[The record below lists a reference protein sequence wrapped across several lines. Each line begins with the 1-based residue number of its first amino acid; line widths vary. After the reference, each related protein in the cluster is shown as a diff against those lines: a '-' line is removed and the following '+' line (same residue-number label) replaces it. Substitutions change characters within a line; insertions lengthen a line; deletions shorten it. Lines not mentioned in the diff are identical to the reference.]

1 MFHHAQNIPATLTP
15 LSTLDRATGAT
26 LKNKPRVL
34 SKGTSAIVKV
44 TLRGGTM
51 SDTTSASGITRVAI
65 EPFKD
70 NKDMGRVLL
79 RRSGETVA
87 AGMPVGS
94 IV

>member
-1 MFHHAQNIPATLTP
+1 LIPV
-15 LSTLDRATGAT
+15 STLDRATGAT

-87 AGMPVGS
+87 AGMLDGP